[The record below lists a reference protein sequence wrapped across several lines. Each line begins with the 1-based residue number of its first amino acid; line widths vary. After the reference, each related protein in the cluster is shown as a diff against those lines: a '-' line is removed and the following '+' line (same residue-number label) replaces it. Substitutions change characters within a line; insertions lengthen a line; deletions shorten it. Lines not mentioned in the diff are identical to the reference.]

1 MIQGVYIYRKGGEVI
16 GTLLPAFDDLFL
28 QIESDNTSAGL
39 YFIVEFLNEDSSKKV
54 TIKLYPKIGQNIV
67 ETYISQ
73 ILRNLLN
80 SDFESYTL
88 NLEAK
93 EYDETGYVSDFFMQF
108 AVIPSFHKSYLPP
121 IKNYYFYYY
130 NGADYDKFS
139 KINLQVWYNDSF
151 LSMSDIIN
159 ITTSL
164 NNIYK
169 RKPDLRLE
177 KIMTIIH
184 KQVCEPLLKLKYLN
198 LHTGYYDE
206 FGGWYIKQDTVN
218 VEKQIYNRQTLMDI
232 GTRQALPELDNEF
245 NLISYDLP
253 IDQANYIA
261 KSIIMSPKTYM
272 IDTNGNEVECV
283 VMNKNYTAALSVVNV
298 FANINLNIKL

>member
-16 GTLLPAFDDLFL
+16 GSPLPAFDDLFL
-28 QIESDNTSAGL
+28 QIESDNTAAGL
-39 YFIVEFLNEDSSKKV
+39 YFIVDFVNIDSNKKV
-54 TIKLYPKIGQNIV
+54 TIKLYPKIGYNEV

-88 NLEAK
+88 NLEVK

-108 AVIPSFHKSYLPP
+108 VVIPSIYNSFLPP
-121 IKNYYFYYY
+121 LKNYYFYYY
-130 NGADYDKFS
+130 NGADYD
-139 KINLQVWYNDSF
+139 I
-151 LSMSDIIN
+151 LSSRGITLYDDDFNELSDEIS
-159 ITTSL
+159 ITTTL

-169 RKPDLRLE
+169 ETLDPPFK
-177 KIMTIIH
+177 KIITITH

-218 VEKQIYNRQTLMDI
+218 VEKQIYNRQTLMDT
-232 GTRQALPELDNEF
+232 GTRQALPELTDEF

-261 KSIIMSPKTYM
+261 KSIITSPKTYL
-272 IDTNGNEVECV
+272 IDPEGNEMECV
-283 VMNKNYTAALSVVNV
+283 VMNKNYTNALSVVNV
-298 FANINLNIKL
+298 FANINLNVKL

>member
-16 GTLLPAFDDLFL
+16 GSPLPAFDDLFL
-28 QIESDNTSAGL
+28 QIDSDNTSAGL
-39 YFIVEFLNEDSSKKV
+39 YFVVEFLNIDNNKKV
-54 TIKLYPKIGQNIV
+54 SIKLYPKIGYNEV

-93 EYDETGYVSDFFMQF
+93 EYDEIGYVSDFFMQF
-108 AVIPSFHKSYLPP
+108 VVIPSIYNSFLPP
-121 IKNYYFYYY
+121 LKNYYFYYY
-130 NGADYDKFS
+130 NGADYD
-139 KINLQVWYNDSF
+139 I
-151 LSMSDIIN
+151 LSSRGITLYDDDFNELSDEIS
-159 ITTSL
+159 ITTTL

-169 RKPDLRLE
+169 ETLDPPFK
-177 KIMTIIH
+177 KIITITH

-218 VEKQIYNRQTLMDI
+218 VEKQIYNKQVLGDM
-232 GTRQALPELDNEF
+232 GTRQALPELTDEF
-245 NLISYDLP
+245 ILISYDLP

-261 KSIIMSPKTYM
+261 KSIIMSPKTFL
-272 IDTNGNEVECV
+272 IDTNGNEMECV
-283 VMNKNYTAALSVVNV
+283 VMNKNYTDALSVVNV
-298 FANINLNIKL
+298 FANINLNVKL